1 MIKRLLAKL
10 SGTAEV
16 PADFP
21 GSLDPDEHV
30 LSVAPC
36 EDGSVVATHLGLWLP
51 EGRRVGWHL
60 ISKAAWGGDVLTVTE
75 AEETRHVDG
84 AVYLRDLR
92 PQRLALTGES
102 RLPDVVHERVNRSIR
117 SRHHRDLPGG
127 GAWFIQRKVP
137 GRNGI
142 ELQIRPDPG
151 TDEPALDRLV
161 GALVESLRQ
170 SHDLPS

>member
-16 PADFP
+16 PVDFP
-21 GSLDPDEHV
+21 GSLDVDEQV
-30 LSVAPC
+30 LSAADG
-36 EDGSVVATHLGLWLP
+36 EDGAVLATHKGLWLP

-60 ISKAAWGGDVLTVTE
+60 VSKATWGGGVLTVTE
-75 AEETRHVDG
+75 AEEARRIDG
-84 AVYLRDLR
+84 AVFLRDLR
-92 PQRLALTGES
+92 PRRLALTGET

-127 GAWFIQRKVP
+127 GAWFVQRKVP

-151 TDEPALDRLV
+151 TDEPALDRLA
-161 GALVESLRQ
+161 GALVERLRE
-170 SHDLPS
+170 SRDLPA

>member
-16 PADFP
+16 PADFA
-21 GSLDPDEHV
+21 GSLEEHEHV
-30 LSVAPC
+30 LSAAPG
-36 EDGSVVATHLGLWLP
+36 EGGPVVATHLGLWLP

-60 ISKAAWGGDVLTVTE
+60 ISKATWGSGVLTVTE
-75 AEETRHVDG
+75 AEEARRIDG
-84 AVYLRDLR
+84 AVILRDLQPR
-92 PQRLALTGES
+92 RLALTGET

-117 SRHHRDLPGG
+117 TRHHRELPGG
-127 GAWFIQRKVP
+127 GAWFVQRKVP

-151 TDEPALDRLV
+151 TDEAALDRLA
-161 GALVESLRQ
+161 GALVQRLRESR
-170 SHDLPS
+170 DLPA